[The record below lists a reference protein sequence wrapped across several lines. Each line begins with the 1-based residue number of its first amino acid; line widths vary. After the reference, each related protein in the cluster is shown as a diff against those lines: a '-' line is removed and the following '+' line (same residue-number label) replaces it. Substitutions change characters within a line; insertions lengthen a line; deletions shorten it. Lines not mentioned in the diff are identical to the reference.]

1 MTGSIYDVSGNET
14 KLPQLISWDIN
25 RGSGEACDAFEVC
38 FAFERKLLK
47 KLADAYRFRAFEGQ
61 KTVFYGCI
69 DEYEVSIND
78 DGATVSVSG
87 RSMAALLLD
96 NETEA
101 EEYTELGV
109 ELLIS
114 RHVTPYGIEASAQDS
129 LPSLE
134 GFAVTDGESEWSVV
148 KRYCSLSGLPK
159 PRFNAEGVLILGEGS
174 GENHTVND
182 DSPVLSVTHRDV
194 RYGIIS
200 ELLVKNRGTGAK
212 YGVKNQPFINRGG
225 CSKRIVTMPQSTGT
239 DALRY
244 TAIYRIKRSAE
255 EKFTVTLGFSEQ
267 FPMQPDDTVSLDSG
281 RLGLKGSFK
290 VIDVRSFASAL
301 TSGSEVTME
310 VVS

>member
-1 MTGSIYDVSGNET
+1 MTGSIYDVNGNET
-14 KLPQLISWDIN
+14 KLPQLISWDIS
-25 RGSGEACDAFEVC
+25 RGSGEPCDSFEVC

-47 KLADAYRFRAFEGQ
+47 TLAAAYRFRALNGSE
-61 KTVFYGCI
+61 TVFYGCI
-69 DEYEVSIND
+69 DEYEVLID
-78 DGATVSVSG
+78 DEGGTVSVSG
-87 RSMAALLLD
+87 RSMAALLID

-101 EEYTELGV
+101 EEYTEFNA

-114 RHVTPYGIEASAQDS
+114 RHIEPYGITTSAQDS

-148 KRYCSLSGLPK
+148 KRYCSLAGLQK
-159 PRFNAEGVLILGEGS
+159 PRFNAEGVLILGDGS
-174 GENHTVND
+174 SVKHTIND
-182 DSPVLSVTHRDV
+182 NSPVVSVKHRDM

-225 CSKRIVTMPQSTGT
+225 SSKRIVTVPQSTGT
-239 DALRY
+239 
-244 TAIYRIKRSAE
+244 TAMRHTAVYRIKRSAE
-255 EKFTVTLGFSEQ
+255 EKFTVTLGFAEQ
-267 FPMQPDDTVSLDSG
+267 FPMQPDDTVSLDSS
-281 RLGLKGSFK
+281 RLGMKGSFK